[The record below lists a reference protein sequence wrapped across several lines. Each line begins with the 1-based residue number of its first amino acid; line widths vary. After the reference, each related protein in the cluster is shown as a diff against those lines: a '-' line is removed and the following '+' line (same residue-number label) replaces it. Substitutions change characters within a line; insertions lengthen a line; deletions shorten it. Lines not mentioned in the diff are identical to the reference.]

1 MQITHITYALYALGL
16 VTGIFAI
23 AGLIVAYIKRD
34 DAVSTYLASHY
45 SWLIRTFWWGLLWT
59 SIGLV
64 LALALVGFVVL
75 GVVWVWWVYRI
86 IKGWLR
92 LSEKREIA

>member
-1 MQITHITYALYALGL
+1 
-16 VTGIFAI
+16 
-23 AGLIVAYIKRD
+23 
-34 DAVSTYLASHY
+34 
-45 SWLIRTFWWGLLWT
+45 
-59 SIGLV
+59 